1 MKTKSVVILIVI
13 LIISAIL
20 GVYKFNK
27 GYQKEQENIPTMY
40 AYDEKGNIIADYKPV
55 DLKID
60 FDDRQKVIDSIK
72 LFIDFFHIKPEEL
85 KNKDED

>member
-1 MKTKSVVILIVI
+1 MKFHWKERNL
-13 LIISAIL
+13 LL
-20 GVYKFNK
+20 KEDFNK
-27 GYQKEQENIPTMY
+27 LITAQNTLGNIVYSDPPQGMCEC
-40 AYDEKGNIIADYKPV
+40 DEKGNIIADYKPV